1 MFSRSLEEDNDVLLA
16 AARRFDQR
24 GGNPIFRA
32 IFTAAGRNR
41 SFRGVVQQKKYR
53 LTFQQLRPADENV
66 PLGEALTE
74 AIRQGLE
81 QVVQAEN
88 INPAQYSLL
97 LAIHSNSFTNS
108 WAQSARHVPL
118 NEWLHNQEYA
128 RSYLEQLAR
137 KKCVIQIKNKDD
149 LCLARGIVTMKE
161 RADEGSHYH
170 NLSCSFQF

>member
-1 MFSRSLEEDNDVLLA
+1 MLKTSRKHKLGRTVLKGQRHQLCVKFCFLDLLEEDNDVLLA

-32 IFTAAGRNR
+32 IFTEARRNR
-41 SFRGVVQQKKYR
+41 SFRGVVHQKKYR
-53 LTFQQLRPADENV
+53 LTFQQLRSADENE

-108 WAQSARHVPL
+108 WHSPQAMFL
-118 NEWLHNQEYA
+118 
-128 RSYLEQLAR
+128 
-137 KKCVIQIKNKDD
+137 
-149 LCLARGIVTMKE
+149 
-161 RADEGSHYH
+161 
-170 NLSCSFQF
+170 

>member
-1 MFSRSLEEDNDVLLA
+1 MEEDNDVLLA
-16 AARRFDQR
+16 AARRFDQT

-41 SFRGVVQQKKYR
+41 SFRGV
-53 LTFQQLRPADENV
+53 QQLRPADENV
-66 PLGEALTE
+66 PLREALTE

-88 INPAQYSLL
+88 INPTQYSLL

-108 WAQSARHVPL
+108 WAQSARHFPL

-128 RSYLEQLAR
+128 RSYLEQLAC
-137 KKCVIQIKNKDD
+137 KLNSAQVVDP
-149 LCLARGIVTMKE
+149 
-161 RADEGSHYH
+161 
-170 NLSCSFQF
+170 